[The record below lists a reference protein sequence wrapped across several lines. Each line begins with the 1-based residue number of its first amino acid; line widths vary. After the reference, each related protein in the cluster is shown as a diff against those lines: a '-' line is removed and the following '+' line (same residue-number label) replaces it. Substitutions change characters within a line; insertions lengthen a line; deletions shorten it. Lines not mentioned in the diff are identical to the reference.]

1 MSPTKTYLIA
11 GLVFLSLI
19 MTGFGGLQNMITSSW
34 RLTSEHSWNDGMYLL
49 LLAILAAV
57 ALPDNL

>member
-1 MSPTKTYLIA
+1 MSPFKKYLIA
-11 GLVFLSLI
+11 GLVLMSLI

-49 LLAILAAV
+49 LLAILVAV
-57 ALPDNL
+57 VIN